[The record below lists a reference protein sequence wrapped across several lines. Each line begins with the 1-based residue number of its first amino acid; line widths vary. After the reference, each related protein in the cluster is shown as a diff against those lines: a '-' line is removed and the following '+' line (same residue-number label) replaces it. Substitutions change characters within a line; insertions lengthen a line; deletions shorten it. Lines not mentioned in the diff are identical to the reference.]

1 MVPEQLSHEH
11 HATWERR
18 LPWPEAPLMNLPLS
32 LAQAEAFYSFWNS
45 REHRLSQPSHVSFDF
60 GKRFSANSYLNLFWT
75 NRNILNFAISVLRV
89 KSERALAS
97 SGSCAHSTRCIPLLC
112 RDLVRKEFTG
122 ICLSVCMPV
131 SEHKLDRDARMHPSH
146 RPDSCVFIGSVGR
159 IHAVI

>member
-1 MVPEQLSHEH
+1 
-11 HATWERR
+11 
-18 LPWPEAPLMNLPLS
+18 MNLPL
-32 LAQAEAFYSFWNS
+32 LLTQAEAFYSFWNF

-60 GKRFSANSYLNLFWT
+60 GKRFSANSYLNLLWT
-75 NRNILNFAISVLRV
+75 NRNILNFATSVLRV

-97 SGSCAHSTRCIPLLC
+97 SSGCAHSARCIPLLC

-131 SEHKLDRDARMHPSH
+131 SERKLDTDTRMRCSH
-146 RPDSCVFIGSVGR
+146 RPVSCVFIGSVGR